1 MASKKG
7 MITKMEIKEMAEK
20 IEEAGGRLY
29 LVGGAVRDHLLGREN
44 HDEDYC
50 VVGIEEKEFQE
61 LFPQAIKRGKS
72 FGVYD
77 LEEKEFALARKE
89 IKTGEGHQAFKIET
103 ASDITIEEDL
113 KRRDITINA
122 IARDA
127 LTGEYKDPF
136 GGREDIQKKI
146 IRATTKAF
154 QEDPLR
160 VYRVAR
166 FAATLQFEVEA
177 QTLKMMKQIEPELK
191 TISKERIYEELKKA
205 LKGIKPS
212 LFFEN
217 LKQAGVLHTHF
228 LEIEKLVGV
237 EQPKQY
243 HPEGDAFV
251 HSMEVL
257 ERVAQVTEKE
267 EIRFAALV
275 HDLGKGETPEE
286 EYPHHYGHDKKGI
299 IPIKNMCRCLGL
311 PNKWEKC
318 GITAAKEH
326 MIGGIFQQMRPSK
339 QVDFIERV
347 AKSPLGLERNE
358 NHCRSRWE
366 KNSRF

>member
-1 MASKKG
+1 MK
-7 MITKMEIKEMAEK
+7 IIEIAKK
-20 IEEAGGRLY
+20 IEKNGGRLY
-29 LVGGAVRDHLLGREN
+29 LVGGAVRDYLLGREN
-44 HDEDYC
+44 YDEDYC

-89 IKTGEGHQAFKIET
+89 TKTGEGHQAFKIET

-122 IARDA
+122 IARDV

-136 GGREDIQKKI
+136 GGREDIKKRTI
-146 IRATTKAF
+146 KATSKAF

-212 LFFEN
+212 LFFET

-228 LEIEKLVGV
+228 LEIEKLIGA
-237 EQPKQY
+237 EQSKQY
-243 HPEGDAFV
+243 HPEGDAFI

-257 ERVAQVTEKE
+257 ERVANLTEKE

-275 HDLGKGETPEE
+275 HDLGKGETPKD

-299 IPIKNMCRCLGL
+299 IPIKNMCKRLGL

-326 MIGGIFQQMRPSK
+326 MIGGIFHQMRASK

-358 NHCRSRWE
+358 NHCRSRW
-366 KNSRF
+366 KRNSRF

>member
-1 MASKKG
+1 
-7 MITKMEIKEMAEK
+7 MAEK

-299 IPIKNMCRCLGL
+299 IPIKNMCRRLGL

>member
-299 IPIKNMCRCLGL
+299 IPIKNMCRRLGL

>member
-1 MASKKG
+1 MK
-7 MITKMEIKEMAEK
+7 IIEIAKK
-20 IEEAGGRLY
+20 IEKNGGRLY
-29 LVGGAVRDHLLGREN
+29 LVGGAVRDHLLGMKN

-122 IARDA
+122 IAKDV

-166 FAATLQFEVEA
+166 FASTLQFKVEM

-205 LKGIKPS
+205 LKGISPS
-212 LFFEN
+212 LFFIT
-217 LKQAGVLHTHF
+217 LKQADVLYTHF
-228 LEIEKLVGV
+228 KEIERLIGA

-257 ERVAQVTEKE
+257 DRVAQVTEKE

-275 HDLGKGETPEE
+275 HDLGKGETPKE

-299 IPIKNMCRCLGL
+299 IPIKNMCRHLGL

-326 MIGGIFQQMRPSK
+326 MIGGIFHQMKPSK

-358 NHCRSRWE
+358 DHCRSRW
-366 KNSRF
+366 KGNSRF

>member
-1 MASKKG
+1 MK
-7 MITKMEIKEMAEK
+7 IIEIAKK
-20 IEEAGGRLY
+20 IEKNGGRLY
-29 LVGGAVRDHLLGREN
+29 LVGGAVRDHLLGMKN

-77 LEEKEFALARKE
+77 LEGKEFALARKE

-103 ASDITIEEDL
+103 ARNITIEEDL

-122 IARDA
+122 IARDV

-136 GGREDIQKKI
+136 GGREDIKKRTI
-146 IRATTKAF
+146 KATSKAF

-212 LFFEN
+212 LFFET

-228 LEIEKLVGV
+228 LEIEKLIGA

-243 HPEGDAFV
+243 HPEGDAFI

-257 ERVAQVTEKE
+257 ERVANLTEKE

-275 HDLGKGETPEE
+275 HDLGKGETPKD

-299 IPIKNMCRCLGL
+299 IPIKNMCKRLGL

-326 MIGGIFQQMRPSK
+326 MIGGIFHQMRASK

-358 NHCRSRWE
+358 NHCRSRW
-366 KNSRF
+366 KRNSRF

>member
-1 MASKKG
+1 MK
-7 MITKMEIKEMAEK
+7 IIEIAKK
-20 IEEAGGRLY
+20 IEKTGGRLY

-89 IKTGEGHQAFKIET
+89 TKTGEGHQAFKIET

-212 LFFEN
+212 LFFET

-228 LEIEKLVGV
+228 LEIEKLIGV

-257 ERVAQVTEKE
+257 DRVAQVTEKE

-275 HDLGKGETPEE
+275 HDLGKGETPKE

-299 IPIKNMCRCLGL
+299 IPIKNMCRRLEL

-326 MIGGIFQQMRPSK
+326 MIGGIFHQMRASK

-358 NHCRSRWE
+358 NHRRSRWE